1 MKSRKLCGRRPIYTD
16 VREITAENIVEVL
29 QKAMEVHEINRGE
42 IEYLEKYR
50 NGEQPIWKKRINKKT
65 RPEIN
70 NVVVENRADEIV
82 SFKVGYQVGEP
93 LQYVCL
99 NTDAVV
105 SDDFRL
111 FNKYVLDSGKSAKD
125 LSLFDGIFTSGLG
138 YRMILPNKS
147 AKFDESPFVVYTLD
161 AKDTFVVKYNGL
173 GKPDVLG
180 VNYITRADDVNVYG
194 CYTDKMFFK
203 VEGDKVVE
211 ATPHILGDINIIPYI
226 HGTSMLGAFETVIT
240 ILDAINNVASNRID
254 AIEQFVQA
262 VMVFKNV
269 KLVDEEHRKLK
280 DAGAIEIE
288 GEGDIKYIIA
298 ELNQMQTQALVDY
311 MYQTVLTICG
321 MPNRNGGS
329 STSDTGSAVIMRDGW
344 ESAEA
349 RAKLLEPLFKESER
363 RFLKIAIKI
372 TNVLRGTNLS
382 ASDIDTRFTRRNYE
396 NIAQKAQVLDLLLK
410 NPDIHPKLAFE
421 HSGMFV
427 DPETAFAISEEYAKQ
442 RKKEQ
447 LEEAMA
453 YSRQLVDSDKAKVNS
468 AEGGNNV

>member
-16 VREITAENIVEVL
+16 VKEITKDNIVDVL
-29 QKAMEVHEINRGE
+29 HKAMEVHQLNRGE
-42 IEYLEKYR
+42 IEYLENYR
-50 NGEQPIWKKRINKKT
+50 NGEQPIWKKRVTKKT

-70 NVVVENRADEIV
+70 NVVIENRADEIV

-111 FNKYVLDSGKSAKD
+111 FNKYVLDSGKASKD
-125 LSLFDGIFTSGLG
+125 LSLFDSIFTAGLG

-147 AKFDESPFVVYTLD
+147 ASFDESPFVVHTLD

-180 VNYITRADDVNVYG
+180 VNYITRADNTNVYG

-203 VEGDKVVE
+203 VVGDKVVE
-211 ATPHILGDINIIPYI
+211 ATPHILGNINIIPYV
-226 HGTSMLGAFETVIT
+226 HGSSMLGAFETVIT
-240 ILDAINNVASNRID
+240 ILDAINNVGSNRID

-269 KLVDEEHRKLK
+269 KLVDDEHRKLK

-344 ESAEA
+344 EAAEA

-396 NIAQKAQVLDLLLK
+396 NITQKAQVLDLLLK

-427 DPETAFAISEEYAKQ
+427 DPERAFAISEAYAKQ

-447 LEEAMA
+447 LEEAMK
-453 YSRQLVDSDKAKVNS
+453 YSQQFVDSNKSKVNS
-468 AEGGNNV
+468 TEGDNNV